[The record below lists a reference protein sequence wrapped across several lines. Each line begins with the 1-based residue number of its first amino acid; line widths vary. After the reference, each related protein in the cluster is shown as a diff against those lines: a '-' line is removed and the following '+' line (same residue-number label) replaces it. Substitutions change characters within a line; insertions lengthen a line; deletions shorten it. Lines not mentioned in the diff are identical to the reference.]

1 MTCGKKF
8 SVEFYN
14 KNMINEMSL
23 IEKAIRIAAVAHK
36 GQTRKDGDIPYVVH
50 PFMVAVK
57 LLQHGFR
64 DEVIAAALTHDV
76 LEDTNFVEEKLR
88 EELGEEVVAIVKTV
102 SEDKSLPWEERK
114 EKYIETVKNGSVEA
128 KAVSIADKIS
138 NTENLLAGYSIHGP
152 TMWKYFSR
160 GYKKMLWDRELALT
174 MFKDTWKHP
183 LIDEYEKVMA
193 SFRLLKE

>member
-1 MTCGKKF
+1 
-8 SVEFYN
+8 
-14 KNMINEMSL
+14 MINEMSL

-36 GQTRKDGDIPYVVH
+36 GQTRKGGDIPYVVH

-76 LEDTNFVEEKLR
+76 LEDTDFGEEKLR
-88 EELGEEVVAIVKTV
+88 EELGKQVLTIVKTV

-114 EKYIETVKNGSVEA
+114 EKYIEAVKNGSEEA

-138 NTENLLAGYSIHGP
+138 NTENILSAYALKGP
-152 TMWKYFSR
+152 TIWKHFNR
-160 GYKKMLWDRELALT
+160 GYKKILWSRELALT
-174 MFKDTWKHP
+174 MFKDTWRHP
-183 LIDEYEKVMA
+183 LIDEYKKVMV